1 MDWSLDNIVAN
12 EKDDITFVDLED
24 IIVLDKHISPKAD
37 LPDWYKRYG
46 REPMG
51 PGFSFS
57 IDSMCKHHLSDHNI
71 WAACYILA
79 GEEDPYLLP
88 IPKEVNAS
96 KPHLFKLL
104 NECLNGEDRF
114 KTITKL
120 QHVFEDLLMDKNIL
134 GYSDVV
140 R

>member
-1 MDWSLDNIVAN
+1 MDWSLDNIVVN
-12 EKDDITFVDLED
+12 EKDDVTFVDLED
-24 IIVLDKHISPKAD
+24 VVVLDKHILPKSD
-37 LPDWYKRYG
+37 LPHWYQRYN

-57 IDSMCKHHLSDHNI
+57 IDNMCKHHLSDHNI

-79 GEEDPYLLP
+79 GDEDPYLYP
-88 IPKEVNAS
+88 IPKEVKTS
-96 KPHLFKLL
+96 TPHLEKLL
-104 NECLNGEDRF
+104 NDCVNGEDRF

-120 QHVFEDLLMDKNIL
+120 QHVIGDLLMNKDIL
-134 GYSDVV
+134 GYSAVV